1 MVTALLSCA
10 KAIYDTHKREHVT
23 AEGKGKA
30 STLAGEEMLPI
41 LCYIIAHGEVRFPKC
56 PPSQAALSTDE
67 RWQTNLQVICLG
79 VLLELM
85 TGVCDPV
92 VLNGECGYYLTVLG
106 AALSV
111 RHPRF
116 AQPTSHNQAD
126 KDAAA
131 VHPRDHGRERGAVG
145 AGAVWPA
152 ASSQRGCSAAVK
164 QAFV

>member
-111 RHPRF
+111 RHLLRSAPPPATKLTRM
-116 AQPTSHNQAD
+116 PP
-126 KDAAA
+126 A

-145 AGAVWPA
+145 ARAVWPA

>member
-1 MVTALLSCA
+1 MVAALLSCA
-10 KAIYDTHKREHVT
+10 KAIYETHEREHVT
-23 AEGKGKA
+23 AEGRGKA

-41 LCYIIAHGEVRFPKC
+41 LCYIIAHGEVRLPKRPLAFPNRFGR
-56 PPSQAALSTDE
+56 SLWSTDKGGK
-67 RWQTNLQVICLG
+67 RPAQVICLG

-116 AQPTSHNQAD
+116 AQPHLPQPS
-126 KDAAA
+126 
-131 VHPRDHGRERGAVG
+131 
-145 AGAVWPA
+145 
-152 ASSQRGCSAAVK
+152 
-164 QAFV
+164 

>member
-111 RHPRF
+111 RHPCF
-116 AQPTSHNQAD
+116 AQPHLPQPS
-126 KDAAA
+126 
-131 VHPRDHGRERGAVG
+131 
-145 AGAVWPA
+145 
-152 ASSQRGCSAAVK
+152 
-164 QAFV
+164 